1 MAVIASGRRALS
13 QELPATPARMRTA
26 SDTAHTATT
35 AVTCSTRS
43 PCRRT
48 KAFCA
53 PMATIKE
60 RPSPS
65 PATAASSPVVTS
77 NDGMNAAVDNPAQ
90 ISYAS
95 LASLFMDV
103 DLAQLRTLVAVVD
116 EGTLDAAARR
126 LHVTPSAVSQRL
138 RALEVATGRV
148 LVQRGRPST
157 VTAAGEP
164 VLRLARQ
171 VGLLVAD
178 AGRQL
183 DGSGPAPVVP
193 IAVNADSL
201 ATWALPA
208 LAPLAEALRFD
219 LHSAD
224 QTQTSALL
232 RAGTVMG
239 AVTADAEPVAGCSV
253 TRLGRMRYLP
263 CAAPGFVE
271 RWFPDGPDPDSLGR
285 APVVVFDRR
294 DDLQHGYLR
303 RRLAS
308 AADPPIHY
316 VPSSAD
322 FLTAVALGFG
332 WGMLPELQL
341 AGGHHA
347 TAPFDPAGAVDVL
360 LYWQ

>member
-1 MAVIASGRRALS
+1 MAVIASGRRVLS
-13 QELPATPARMRTA
+13 QELPATPARMRAA

-35 AVTCSTRS
+35 ALTCSRRS

-53 PMATIKE
+53 PMATISE
-60 RPSPS
+60 RLSPS

-77 NDGMNAAVDNPAQ
+77 NDGMNAAVDSPAQ

-116 EGTLDAAARR
+116 EGTMDAAARR

-138 RALEVATGRV
+138 RALEVAAGRV
-148 LVQRGRPST
+148 LVQRGRPAT

-178 AGRQL
+178 AARQL
-183 DGSGPAPVVP
+183 DPAEPGRAPVVP
-193 IAVNADSL
+193 IAINADSL

-208 LAPLAEALRFD
+208 LAPLADELRFD
-219 LHSAD
+219 LHSSD
-224 QTQTSALL
+224 QTHTSTLL

-239 AVTADAEPVAGCSV
+239 AVTSDAEPVAGCRV
-253 TRLGRMRYLP
+253 M
-263 CAAPGFVE
+263 
-271 RWFPDGPDPDSLGR
+271 
-285 APVVVFDRR
+285 
-294 DDLQHGYLR
+294 
-303 RRLAS
+303 
-308 AADPPIHY
+308 
-316 VPSSAD
+316 
-322 FLTAVALGFG
+322 
-332 WGMLPELQL
+332 
-341 AGGHHA
+341 
-347 TAPFDPAGAVDVL
+347 
-360 LYWQ
+360 

>member
-1 MAVIASGRRALS
+1 
-13 QELPATPARMRTA
+13 
-26 SDTAHTATT
+26 
-35 AVTCSTRS
+35 
-43 PCRRT
+43 
-48 KAFCA
+48 
-53 PMATIKE
+53 
-60 RPSPS
+60 
-65 PATAASSPVVTS
+65 
-77 NDGMNAAVDNPAQ
+77 MNAAVDSPAQ

-148 LVQRGRPST
+148 LVQRGRPAT

-178 AGRQL
+178 TSRHLDPAEPGR
-183 DGSGPAPVVP
+183 APVVP

-208 LAPLAEALRFD
+208 LAPLADDLRFD
-219 LHSAD
+219 LHSSD
-224 QTQTSALL
+224 QTHTSALL

-239 AVTADAEPVAGCSV
+239 AVTSDAEPVAGCRV
-253 TRLGRMRYLP
+253 TALGRMRYLP
-263 CAAPGFVE
+263 CAAPRFAG
-271 RWFPDGPDPDSLGR
+271 RWFPHGPDAAALQR

-294 DDLQHGYLR
+294 DDLQHAYLR
-303 RRLAS
+303 RHLS
-308 AADPPIHY
+308 TTADVPMHY

-322 FLTAVALGFG
+322 FLSAVTLGFG

-341 AGGHHA
+341 TEGRPPEAA
-347 TAPFDPAGAVDVL
+347 EPPAVAPFDPAGAVDVP
-360 LYWQ
+360 LYWQQWRLESEPLDHVAHALLQAAHARLRAITPSP